1 MAVVGTGINQ
11 PPAQLVNTLNA
22 ITQKYIHPE
31 IADNAF
37 TPSPALQWMTRNGR
51 HFHGGE
57 LVYPL
62 ATQEELTGGAYYGD
76 QILQTQVIDSIQ
88 PANQVWKFYYQ
99 SVAIPFT
106 DLILNSGPEGVV
118 KLAKAKWAIGTA
130 SFLMKFSRGLFH
142 ISPQNTSID
151 LDDLISWNFTTNN
164 TIAGIDRS
172 VAANAFWRPALTSTG
187 TVAQVANSGSLVA
200 DDVEDLYQ
208 LCTYGYDEPDLFLL
222 PPIMYRAF
230 RKSYISQ
237 IRYNQPDQDDQAV
250 QLGFRYHLKYNNLVV
265 FQDRFLAQVTSGTG
279 PSGLLGLM
287 INTKYQ
293 WPVFHPA
300 NYFDVDPFI
309 LPSNQKVLVAQLTCT
324 AQISDISPRM
334 SGALDGF

>member
-1 MAVVGTGINQ
+1 MANIVGTGMNQ
-11 PPAQLVNTLNA
+11 PPAQLLNTLNS

-37 TPSPALQWMTRNGR
+37 TPSPGLQWMTRNGR

-106 DLILNSGPEGVV
+106 DLVLNAGPEGVI
-118 KLAKAKWAIGTA
+118 KLAKAKWAVGVA
-130 SFLMKFSRGLFH
+130 SLLMKLSRSMWHL
-142 ISPQNTSID
+142 SPQNTAID
-151 LDDLISWNFTTNN
+151 IDDLISWLFTTNN
-164 TIAGIDRS
+164 VIAGIDRS
-172 VAANAFWRPALTSTG
+172 VGANAFWEPGTKATVANAGALT
-187 TVAQVANSGSLVA
+187 A
-200 DDVEDLYQ
+200 DDIEQGYQ
-208 LCTYGYDEPDLFLL
+208 NVTFGYDEPDLCLL
-222 PPIMYRAF
+222 PPTMYRAF
-230 RKSYISQ
+230 RKNYISQ
-237 IRYNQPDQDDQAV
+237 IRYNQPDQDEVAV
-250 QLGFRYHLKYNNLVV
+250 QFGFRYHLKYNNLVV
-265 FQDRFLAQVTSGTG
+265 FQDRFMSSITSGTG
-279 PSGLLGLM
+279 PSTLLGFL
-287 INTKYQ
+287 INSRYC

-309 LPSNQKVLVAQLTCT
+309 RPSNQKVLVAQLTLT
-324 AQISDISPRM
+324 WQMSNISPRM
-334 SGALDGF
+334 GCAIDGF